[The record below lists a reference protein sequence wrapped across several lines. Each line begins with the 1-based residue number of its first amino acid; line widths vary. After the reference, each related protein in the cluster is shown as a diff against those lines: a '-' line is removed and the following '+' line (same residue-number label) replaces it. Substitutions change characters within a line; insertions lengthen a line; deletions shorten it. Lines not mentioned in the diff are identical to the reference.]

1 MQYTDHLKHEHR
13 HESLVSPGDWR
24 NQMNFR
30 SRDFPNIVHVDSSA
44 RIQTLRR
51 HLHPRFHHIIT
62 EFEKITGEP
71 MIINTSFNVSGE
83 PIVRAAADS
92 WQCFRHTEI
101 DFLIVGDILLHN
113 PPNTSEEEKDTWS
126 KQFDEQS

>member
-51 HLHPRFHHIIT
+51 HLHPEFHHIIT

-71 MIINTSFNVSGE
+71 S
-83 PIVRAAADS
+83 VRAAADS